1 MNCWWIKLFSR
12 NLLCV
17 NIMWS
22 TLHTYCSTPNHGPSK
37 HGTRNP
43 GNVQQDKII
52 GRRRRR
58 KPKLD
63 LSKYD
68 LEQLSEVAQTVGSG
82 NLLLLMDLVCW
93 PSFSGCSINKQHYS
107 KWQWSETD
115 ASSKPMTLQ
124 YVYEC
129 SFLKRMTFGCL
140 LTYVCPC
147 ACIFSTQKE

>member
-1 MNCWWIKLFSR
+1 MLVNKTVFQKPSLCEYHVIDTPY
-12 NLLCV
+12 LLL
-17 NIMWS
+17 N
-22 TLHTYCSTPNHGPSK
+22 SK
-37 HGTRNP
+37 PWAFETWYTKPGKCPTR
-43 GNVQQDKII
+43 QLI

-82 NLLLLMDLVCW
+82 KLLLLMDLVCW

-107 KWQWSETD
+107 KWQWSEID